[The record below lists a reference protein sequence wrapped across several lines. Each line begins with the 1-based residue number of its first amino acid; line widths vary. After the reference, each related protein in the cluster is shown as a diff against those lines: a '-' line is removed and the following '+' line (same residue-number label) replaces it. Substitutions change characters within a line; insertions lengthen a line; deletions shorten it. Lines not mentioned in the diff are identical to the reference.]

1 MKKIGCLI
9 FLLFLTNCAYSP
21 VIDTAGR
28 SGTYNEDKAKEITND
43 LQHCKMVADTNS
55 SFWSGVI
62 FWVESPTADTQHE
75 SIYRKCLI
83 NRGHSV
89 LNQKGKMKTKQENIR
104 LLNKL
109 IKAESSI
116 SDLWLALDEDK
127 SAFAHIDVN

>member
-1 MKKIGCLI
+1 MKPKVMLLILGICLN
-9 FLLFLTNCAYSP
+9 NCAYNP
-21 VIDTAGR
+21 VVDTAGR
-28 SGTYNEDKAKEITND
+28 SGTFTEDKAREITND

-89 LNQKGKMKTKQENIR
+89 LN
-104 LLNKL
+104 
-109 IKAESSI
+109 
-116 SDLWLALDEDK
+116 
-127 SAFAHIDVN
+127 